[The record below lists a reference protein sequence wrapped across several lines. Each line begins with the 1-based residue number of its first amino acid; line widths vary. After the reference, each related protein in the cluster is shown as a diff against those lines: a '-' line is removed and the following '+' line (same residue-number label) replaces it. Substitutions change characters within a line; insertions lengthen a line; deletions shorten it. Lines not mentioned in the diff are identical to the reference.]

1 MLVIVPYF
9 MIKSFLILISFSN
22 LLFCSQQIILVV
34 ADDMNSSTAKLECYQ
49 NSTKIFKT
57 IEVNLGFNG
66 LAWGLGEIDITDK
79 NSSKIFK
86 REGDK
91 RAPAGI
97 FSLTKRFGYSQ
108 ISDSKMPYLFA
119 TKSLICVDDPNANS
133 YNRIINATGDE
144 KSFEYMRRD
153 DDLYKYGIV
162 VGHNLEAK
170 KGYGSCIFLHVQRDK
185 HSPTMGCT
193 SMQEKEIKKIVQW
206 LDKEQHPIL
215 IQIPK
220 QSAKRVLK
228 LYPVLNS
235 SKLLKKEED

>member
-22 LLFCSQQIILVV
+22 LLFCSEQIILVV
-34 ADDMNSSTAKLECYQ
+34 APDMNSSTAKLECYE
-49 NSTKIFKT
+49 NGTKVFKT
-57 IEVNLGFNG
+57 VDVNLGFNG
-66 LAWGLGEIDITDK
+66 LAWGVGKIEITDK
-79 NSSKIFK
+79 NSSRIIKK
-86 REGDK
+86 EGDK

-108 ISDSKMPYLFA
+108 IRDSKMPYLLA
-119 TKSLICVDDPNANS
+119 TKSLICVDDPNATS
-133 YNRIINATGDE
+133 YNKIINATGNE
-144 KSFEYMRRD
+144 KSFEHMRRD

-185 HSPTMGCT
+185 NSPTMGCT
-193 SMQEKEIKKIVQW
+193 SMQEEEIKKIAQW

-220 QSAKRVLK
+220 RSAKRVLE
-228 LYPVLNS
+228 LYPILKS
-235 SKLLKKEED
+235 SKLLKEEN

>member
-34 ADDMNSSTAKLECYQ
+34 ADDINSSQAELECYED
-49 NSTKIFKT
+49 SKKIFKT
-57 IEVNLGFNG
+57 IDVNLGFNG
-66 LAWGLGEIDITDK
+66 LAWGIGEIDITD
-79 NSSKIFK
+79 NNISKIVK
-86 REGDK
+86 KEGDK

-97 FSLTKRFGYSQ
+97 FALTKRFGYSQ

-119 TKSLICVDDPNANS
+119 TKSLICVDDSNANS
-133 YNRIINATGDE
+133 YNKIINATGDE

-170 KGYGSCIFLHVQRDK
+170 KGYGSCIFLHVQRGEN
-185 HSPTMGCT
+185 SPTMGCT
-193 SMQEKEIKKIVQW
+193 SMQEKEIKKIAEW

-215 IQIPK
+215 IQIPR
-220 QSAKRVLK
+220 QSAKRVLE
-228 LYPVLNS
+228 LYPMLKN
-235 SKLLKKEED
+235 SKLLKEGN